1 MHGGWQTIT
10 QLSNL
15 YSRSNRD
22 YHVSVEGEE
31 RKDGT
36 WAGRLVFT
44 TTGEARRTGQETS
57 QPNRKALEY
66 WATGIEPVYLDGAF
80 ARAR

>member
-1 MHGGWQTIT
+1 MHGWQTISELPT
-10 QLSNL
+10 P
-15 YSRSNRD
+15 YKRSNRD
-22 YHVSVEGEE
+22 YHVTVEGEE

-44 TTGEARRTGQETS
+44 TAGEARRTGQETS

-66 WATGIEPVYLDGAF
+66 WATGIEPIYLDGAF